1 MSKIPH
7 IVCYGEILW
16 DMFPEGK
23 QLGGAPLNVALRLHS
38 FGAKSTIISTIGN
51 DDLGKTTLTTL
62 EEKAFS
68 NTHIQQKNL
77 PTGKVNVTIDASGGA
92 IYDIQKNVAWDY
104 IEATPEAI
112 EEVKKADAFVF
123 GSLALRDIYNQEQ
136 FEVLVTEA
144 TYTIFDLN
152 LRNPHYDLDV
162 VLSLMELANCIK
174 LNDEELELVVTILD
188 IEKETLEEELKVIA
202 KATNTDTICVTLGAD
217 GAMLLHNK
225 TIYTQVGFPTKVVDT
240 VGAGDSFLAG
250 LIFGLLSK
258 QSPEDT
264 LQVAAALGSLVAS
277 KTGANAIVTTDE
289 IDDLLDDSY

>member
-188 IEKETLEEELKVIA
+188 IEKETLEEELKAIA